1 MPDMDSAKTLPIY
14 QQGTNALS
22 LGFQDV
28 LRTVAP
34 PDTPNT
40 ALLLEGSRQWK
51 AKEGCYCVGT
61 LNSSELPTGINNCG
75 VVVGLSPTDSMYATY
90 PTAVSNPVNSGTVSI
105 PSSPAFGLTIIGSP
119 EANMTKFNHFGA
131 YFSGLSASTTL
142 QVNAIY
148 IVERFPT
155 AQETDL
161 VVLAKP
167 SCRADDAAIQLYSE
181 VSRMMPVGVPQ
192 RMNGLGE
199 WFSDAVSA
207 ASDFLSPVLSAIP
220 HPYAQMAGNALKTGS
235 SIMKKIVGGQ
245 EQPAGKIYT
254 PTGATKAPKTTKVV
268 VQVAKSKGGKK
279 KKK

>member
-1 MPDMDSAKTLPIY
+1 
-14 QQGTNALS
+14 
-22 LGFQDV
+22 
-28 LRTVAP
+28 
-34 PDTPNT
+34 
-40 ALLLEGSRQWK
+40 
-51 AKEGCYCVGT
+51 
-61 LNSSELPTGINNCG
+61 
-75 VVVGLSPTDSMYATY
+75 
-90 PTAVSNPVNSGTVSI
+90 VNSGTVTI

-207 ASDFLSPVLSAIP
+207 ASDFISPVLSAIP
-220 HPYAQMAGNALKTGS
+220 HPMAQAGAAALKTGNN
-235 SIMKKIVGGQ
+235 IVKSLVGKS
-245 EQPAGKIYT
+245 QPAPGQSYT
-254 PTGATKAPKTTKVV
+254 PTGTVA
-268 VQVAKSKGGKK
+268 VAKVAVKAAKAEVKKEMGKKMKK
-279 KKK
+279 KK